1 MIKKTKLVIIVCK
14 FKLENENDILFK
26 APKFLFSKSPLPYL
40 DVSVMSVKLC
50 LQWNDF
56 KENISSAFESL
67 RNDKEFADVTL
78 VFEDGQQLEAHKF
91 ILAASSPFF
100 EKILQRSKHSHP
112 LIYLKGFQSKDFLS
126 ILDFLYNGKANVYQE
141 DLDSFFAIA
150 EEIQLKNLTGLNTT
164 ALVEEQQDA
173 KFSETMH
180 ENNDFSKKEPTTLS
194 QDVIP
199 NGNVQSKITSSL
211 AVPNQSRTDMEALD
225 EKVKSIMKRGAN
237 TIPAGTAHG
246 KPKQAISWIC
256 KLCGKEGRSHVIRD
270 HIETNHLKG
279 ICLPCDLCNKTF
291 SARGNLKKHKYSL
304 PQIRAA

>member
-1 MIKKTKLVIIVCK
+1 
-14 FKLENENDILFK
+14 
-26 APKFLFSKSPLPYL
+26 
-40 DVSVMSVKLC
+40 MSGKLC

-56 KENISSAFESL
+56 KENISSAFGRL

-78 VFEDGQQLEAHKF
+78 VCEDGQQLEAHKV

-100 EKILQRSKHSHP
+100 EKILQRSKHSNP

-150 EEIQLKNLTGLNTT
+150 EEIQLKGVTGLNTT
-164 ALVEEQQDA
+164 ALVEEQQDTN
-173 KFSETMH
+173 FSETMH
-180 ENNDFSKKEPTTLS
+180 ESNDFSKKEPTTLS

-225 EKVKSIMKRGAN
+225 EKVKSIMERGAN
-237 TIPAGTAHG
+237 IIPAGTSHG

-270 HIETNHLKG
+270 HIETNHLEG

-304 PQIRAA
+304 HAKQDSTDLAKE